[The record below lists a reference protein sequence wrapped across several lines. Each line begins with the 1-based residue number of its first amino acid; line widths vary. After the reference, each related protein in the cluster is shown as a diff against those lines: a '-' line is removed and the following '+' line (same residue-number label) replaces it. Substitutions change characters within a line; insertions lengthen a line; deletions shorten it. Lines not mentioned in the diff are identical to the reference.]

1 MSRWRE
7 LTRAILKSTFQ
18 STEEET
24 ATIQSLWEAA
34 RPRIIDAFPD
44 SSTHYDS
51 FRRVIQEL
59 EADDLLERRE
69 RGVYAATAALLE
81 PRIWIE
87 KTALDNRPARQSG
100 KFAYGKA
107 LWSPQTAANGARIY
121 ETMQYAAV
129 GDVVIHLRQD
139 DRTFAGVSQVASE
152 LITSFTP
159 PDGTQWTDDV
169 AARGGYLRWLDAFT
183 AIEPPLPVDAVFKN
197 PENQPLLDQI
207 AADDIKV
214 VYSKNYNLNQGAYLT
229 YCPDDLASLIAVA
242 EAPLADALT
251 QRGIE
256 PERLQVQTIDNS
268 PVIEEYNMYTL
279 PSDIFDDLYFPP
291 DGVVTATGLRTQLE
305 AALSSGKHILLTGPP
320 GTGKT
325 VIAEAVADALVA
337 QNTEFDGA
345 QLITATADWS
355 TFDTVGGYVPATE
368 TDTLEFTPGQVLRCF
383 QQGGRPQN
391 QLLIIDEINRS
402 DIDKSFGQL
411 FTVLSG
417 QDVTLPFT
425 VDGHPVQLRQGTPPE
440 RPPTYEYWIPDSWR
454 LFATMNTYDKAS
466 LYELSY
472 AFMRRFAFVHIPAP
486 TVDASTAASLV
497 QEFADVWDIPVTSE
511 VRSAVADLWAVLNGE
526 GSIRAIGPALI
537 EDLLRTVD
545 TSTAPPRDALTTAV
559 GQYVIPQL
567 EGLPPDASERSELA
581 AIELIDRA
589 YLEMIADSQLQY

>member
-18 STEEET
+18 ATEEET
-24 ATIQSLWEAA
+24 ATIQTLWESA

-51 FRRVIQEL
+51 FRRVVQEL
-59 EADDLLERRE
+59 EADGLLERRD
-69 RGVYAATAALLE
+69 RGVYAATAVLLQ
-81 PRIWIE
+81 PRMWIE
-87 KTALDNRPARQSG
+87 KTAVSG
-100 KFAYGKA
+100 RAYKQEGEFALGNA

-121 ETMQYAAV
+121 ESMQYAAV
-129 GDVVIHLRQD
+129 DDLVIHLLQD
-139 DRTFAGVSQVASE
+139 KQTFAGVSRISSD
-152 LITSFTP
+152 LITSFAP
-159 PDGTQWTDDV
+159 PENSQWTEAV
-169 AARGGYLRWLDAFT
+169 QTRGGYLRRLDDFA
-183 AIEPPLPVDAVFKN
+183 AIQPPLNIERVFNN
-197 PENQPLLDQI
+197 PENQEILDEI
-207 AADDIKV
+207 RDNNTNL
-214 VYSKNYNLNQGAYLT
+214 VYRSDYKLNQGSYLT
-229 YCPDDLASLIAVA
+229 FCPDNLAAIIAVESDTLANYLIDHAIDDSRLRIPALA
-242 EAPLADALT
+242 EK
-251 QRGIE
+251 INNE
-256 PERLQVQTIDNS
+256 VNYKLQ
-268 PVIEEYNMYTL
+268 P
-279 PSDIFDDLYFPP
+279 DIFDNLYFPP
-291 DGVVTATGLRTQLE
+291 EGVVSEDNLRTQIE
-305 AALSSGKHILLTGPP
+305 AAILSGKHILLTGPP

-325 VIAEAVADALVA
+325 VIAEAVVDDLVA
-337 QNTEFDGA
+337 QNEVFDGS

-383 QQGGRPQN
+383 QDGGHPQN

-425 VDGHPVQLRQGTPPE
+425 VDGHPVQLRQGTPPD
-440 RPPTYEYWIPDSWR
+440 RPPAHQYWIPESWR

-486 TVDASTAASLV
+486 SVDASTAASLV

-511 VRSAVADLWAVLNGE
+511 VRSAVADIWAVLNGE
-526 GSIRAIGPALI
+526 GSTRAIGPALI
-537 EDLLRTVD
+537 EDLLRTVAI
-545 TSTAPPRDALTTAV
+545 STAPPREALTAAV

-567 EGLPPDASERSELA
+567 EGLQHNAPERRQLA
-581 AIELIDRA
+581 EIELIDTE
-589 YLEMIADSQLQY
+589 YLEMIANSQLQY